1 MDSYKIPQLMRTFSV
16 SVHLDNDN
24 MDFSLPEVFY
34 HNIAV
39 NGDMI
44 AYLQLK

>member
-1 MDSYKIPQLMRTFSV
+1 MRTFSV

-34 HNIAV
+34 HNIA
-39 NGDMI
+39 NGNMI